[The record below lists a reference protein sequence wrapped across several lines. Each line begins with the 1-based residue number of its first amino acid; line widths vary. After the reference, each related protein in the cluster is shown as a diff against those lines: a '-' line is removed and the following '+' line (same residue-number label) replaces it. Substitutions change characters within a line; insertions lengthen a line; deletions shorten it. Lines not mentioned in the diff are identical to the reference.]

1 MADGIMDTA
10 LKAARDALR
19 SQGYTD
25 PESTSEFKLYRQILL
40 RKEQTDA
47 EAGARAALCRRYD
60 SLYYPNVVTAGGADH
75 WPDDP
80 NLMLDGRVHVSIN
93 TPPVYVDIPADLQAK
108 IPYINYVPDSTDK
121 ADQEAADRREKLFWT
136 WWSEQNMD
144 LNLGVLC
151 KIKALYGASAVR
163 PYWDGAAKSPA
174 VSIVQAPE
182 YLRIG
187 WGKSDYSRKDWALHC
202 YGITPQAAEE
212 EWNVKVDLKSI
223 NGQEMAIIS
232 GIGDHDDPLD
242 QWPTSTTSPLKT
254 AYERLQVTVY
264 DYWYKV
270 RAGNSTEVWNAV
282 FVGNFL
288 IENKRHAEYVGEIPY
303 VWIPNGVVPGR
314 PYGASE
320 LYGPEHIFRE
330 KDERISQLGQVIHRA
345 LTGQMWQLV
354 GPDAPDSVPTGAK
367 PEPNKVATPGPN
379 ARVEAITPWLPE
391 FQGEQYLKRLDD
403 ELEKMTGLS
412 PLMMGLLGSNVPGS
426 SKAINAAI
434 AMYAPRIETKR
445 QLLYKGIQELWR
457 MTARLWEAKDPD
469 VKEILDGHYRLD
481 IRAPEITIRDDAEQA
496 QRAVSL
502 VQSRIWSIR
511 RAMDAVGVDNVSE
524 EINAV
529 MEEQTNAV
537 LNPGAVMTQMQELQM
552 AQAMGFATPNQA
564 AQQGPP
570 SLTQQAIAS
579 LGQSQNAQ
587 RTLNPPP
594 GGTASANSPGAATTE
609 QTPANALGPNGAPAA
624 MPELTSQTMLAQ
636 NGQTTGRVLAQQKI
650 GG

>member
-1 MADGIMDTA
+1 MAERITDIA
-10 LKAARDALR
+10 LKAARDALK
-19 SQGYTD
+19 SQGFTD
-25 PESTSEFKLYRQILL
+25 PESTPEFKIYKQILL

-47 EAGARAALCRRYD
+47 EAGARASLFRRYD
-60 SLYYPNVVTAGGADH
+60 DLYYPNTVTAGGADH
-75 WPDDP
+75 WPNDP
-80 NLMLDGRVHVSIN
+80 NLALDGRVHISVN

-108 IPYINYVPDSTDK
+108 VPYINYIPDSTSK
-121 ADQEAADRREKLFWT
+121 TDQESADAREKLFWA
-136 WWSEQNMD
+136 WWQANEMD
-144 LNLGVLC
+144 LNLGVIC
-151 KIKALYGASAVR
+151 KGKALYGLSATR
-163 PYWDGAAKSPA
+163 PYWDSVNKMPA

-182 YLRIG
+182 FLRIG
-187 WGKSDYSRKDWALHC
+187 WGKSDFSRMDWALHC
-202 YGITPQAAEE
+202 YGISPQSAQE
-212 EWNVKVDLKSI
+212 EWDVRVEGKNV
-223 NGQEMAIIS
+223 NGQDLLIIY
-232 GIGDHDDPLD
+232 GAGDHDDPLD
-242 QWPTSTTSPLKT
+242 QWPNSTSSPLKT
-254 AYERLQVTVY
+254 EYERLQVTVY

-270 RAGNSTEVWNAV
+270 RNGTKTEVWNAV
-282 FVGNFL
+282 YVGNL
-288 IENKRHAEYVGEIPY
+288 LMENKHHAEYDVIPY
-303 VWIPNGVVPGR
+303 VYIPNGVLPGR
-314 PYGASE
+314 PYGVSE
-320 LYGPEHIFRE
+320 LYGPEQIFRE

-354 GPDAPDSVPTGAK
+354 GPDAPDSVPAGSK

-379 ARVEAITPWLPE
+379 TRIESIQPWLPQ
-391 FQGEQYLKRLDD
+391 FQGEEYLKRLDD

-434 AMYAPRIETKR
+434 AMYAPRIDTKR
-445 QLLYKGIQELWR
+445 QLLYKGIKELWR
-457 MTARLWEAKDPD
+457 MTAKLWEAKDSD
-469 VKEILDGHYRLD
+469 VKEIIDGHYSID

-537 LNPGAVMTQMQELQM
+537 LNPGSVLTQMQELQM
-552 AQAMGFATPNQA
+552 AQAMGFASPNQA

-570 SLTQQAIAS
+570 SLTQQALAS
-579 LGQSQNAQ
+579 LGQAKNAQ
-587 RTLNPPP
+587 RTQNPPP

-609 QTPANALGPNGAPAA
+609 GTPANALGPNGAPAA
-624 MPELTSQTMLAQ
+624 TPELTSQTMLAQ
-636 NGQTTGRVLAQQKI
+636 NGLTTGRILGQQKI